1 MKEFKRL
8 EKLHL
13 FSSEEKGES
22 LENCPLHFDHG
33 DFLVHMHH
41 MNFVFVATPETDH
54 KRDTYGNSH
63 LWIIDFVQ
71 WEWEGAKTSG
81 HLRWKLAF
89 SSI

>member
-41 MNFVFVATPETDH
+41 MNFVFVAIPETVH

-63 LWIIDFVQ
+63 LWIIDFV
-71 WEWEGAKTSG
+71 
-81 HLRWKLAF
+81 
-89 SSI
+89 